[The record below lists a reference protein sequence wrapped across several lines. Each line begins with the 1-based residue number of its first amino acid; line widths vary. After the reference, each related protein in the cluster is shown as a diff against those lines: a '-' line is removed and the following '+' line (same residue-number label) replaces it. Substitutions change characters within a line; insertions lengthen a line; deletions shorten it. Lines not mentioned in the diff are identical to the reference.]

1 MEELVQASLLEQVVT
16 VAVGSG
22 CPIVHSAS
30 DSFSI
35 SVVDNDE
42 DYDDDDN
49 NMTRNFYVL
58 CSGPLYTAVVLV
70 DCKTQYVIIEVN
82 GTCV

>member
-1 MEELVQASLLEQVVT
+1 MREQVAT
-16 VAVGSG
+16 VAVRSG
-22 CPIVHSAS
+22 CPIVHSIS

-35 SVVDNDE
+35 SVVDDDDNDG
-42 DYDDDDN
+42 DDDDDN
-49 NMTRNFYVL
+49 GYNMTRNFYVL